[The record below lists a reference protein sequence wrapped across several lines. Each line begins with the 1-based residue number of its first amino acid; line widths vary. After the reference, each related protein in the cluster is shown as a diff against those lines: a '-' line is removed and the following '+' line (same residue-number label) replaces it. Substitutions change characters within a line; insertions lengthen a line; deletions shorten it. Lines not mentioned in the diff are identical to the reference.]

1 MKQINEIL
9 NRQKQALEDIKKA
22 KNVLANI
29 DAEIEQLGTQILAET
44 QEKLAILGV
53 SHLLNTTFESVT
65 NVTINKGKVVEVV
78 KQPVVNVTI
87 NKGKVVKVPVKVENK
102 DTGIAELQDKLNAA
116 NKKEEEYKAVVK
128 EYEVENAELKK
139 RIKALEEI
147 VNAPILDDVLVV
159 DGVEIDVDAVKALQ
173 EENAELADKI
183 SRLLR

>member
-65 NVTINKGKVVEVV
+65 NVTINKGKVV
-78 KQPVVNVTI
+78 
-87 NKGKVVKVPVKVENK
+87 
-102 DTGIAELQDKLNAA
+102 
-116 NKKEEEYKAVVK
+116 
-128 EYEVENAELKK
+128 
-139 RIKALEEI
+139 
-147 VNAPILDDVLVV
+147 
-159 DGVEIDVDAVKALQ
+159 
-173 EENAELADKI
+173 
-183 SRLLR
+183 